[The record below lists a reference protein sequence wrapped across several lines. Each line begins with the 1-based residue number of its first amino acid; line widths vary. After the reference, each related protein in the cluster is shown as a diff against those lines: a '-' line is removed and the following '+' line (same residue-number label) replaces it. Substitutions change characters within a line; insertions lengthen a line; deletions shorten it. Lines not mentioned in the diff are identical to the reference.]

1 MSVPFAGF
9 TRLLVAGAGG
19 ALSASWHLIYRIQSR
34 SNSHKMTAAATKAD
48 SRASRSTSRG
58 RFYRDSGLALKL
70 SFPACVN
77 AGRGEAMKTCC
88 TVVLSIL
95 AWVAIGAAAVQALH
109 AQAKPPAYVV
119 AEIDV
124 TNPAPYE
131 KEYVPGAAKAITD
144 GGGKYIV
151 RGGET
156 VAMYGDPPKPR
167 IAIMAFESMEKAQ
180 AAFSSRAYKEAKK
193 IGDKYAKF
201 RVYAV
206 EGLPQ

>member
-1 MSVPFAGF
+1 MKTHYTV
-9 TRLLVAGAGG
+9 
-19 ALSASWHLIYRIQSR
+19 ALSL
-34 SNSHKMTAAATKAD
+34 
-48 SRASRSTSRG
+48 
-58 RFYRDSGLALKL
+58 LA
-70 SFPACVN
+70 
-77 AGRGEAMKTCC
+77 G
-88 TVVLSIL
+88 
-95 AWVAIGAAAVQALH
+95 VAIGAAAVGALH

-124 TNPAPYE
+124 IDVGPYD
-131 KEYVPGAAKAITD
+131 KEYVPPAAKAIVD

-156 VAMYGDPPKPR
+156 TPFYGDPPKSR
-167 IAIMAFESMEKAQ
+167 IAIMTFESMDKAK
-180 AAFSSRAYKEAKK
+180 AAFDSPAFKAAKA

>member
-1 MSVPFAGF
+1 LKYLSAALYGHLRWLIWPAPADLEKQVGDSDENALHRRIVGVGGASG
-9 TRLLVAGAGG
+9 RRCRHAGA
-19 ALSASWHLIYRIQSR
+19 S
-34 SNSHKMTAAATKAD
+34 
-48 SRASRSTSRG
+48 
-58 RFYRDSGLALKL
+58 
-70 SFPACVN
+70 C
-77 AGRGEAMKTCC
+77 
-88 TVVLSIL
+88 
-95 AWVAIGAAAVQALH
+95 H

-124 TNPAPYE
+124 INAAPYD
-131 KEYVPGAAKAITD
+131 KEYVPPGAKAITD

-156 VAMYGDPPKPR
+156 TSFYGDPPKSR
-167 IAIMAFESMEKAQ
+167 IAIMLFESMDKAK
-180 AAFSSRAYKEAKK
+180 AAFDSPAFKAAKA